1 MLEGYFFYRALVT
14 VFDTSRLRSLT
25 ACCVGYG
32 APLLLSLSLAVTAAA
47 GPELY
52 LRRDQEGE
60 VSACFLSS
68 QAVWA
73 IMVPAI
79 MVGLA
84 NLAVTAIAI
93 FIAHRAGARR

>member
-1 MLEGYFFYRALVT
+1 MH
-14 VFDTSRLRSLT
+14 
-25 ACCVGYG
+25 CCLGYG
-32 APLLLSLSLAVTAAA
+32 GPLVLVLSLAITTAA

-52 LRRDQEGE
+52 LRKDEEGE